1 MGNYFESIYIM
12 KPLVKKKITILLT
25 GLLIVIFLAV
35 SGFLIIDKLL
45 SGKIKV
51 NDIKIDSTA
60 ALKINLL
67 KQVSKKNGITEWE
80 LSAKSASLLKDQDKA
95 ILEAVSVVFFTKEK
109 KIELTSDTGTL
120 NTKTHDMTFSDNIEI
135 KYVTALLQTDKL
147 QYSKKEHIISSDARV
162 RLEKNGSFIEAD
174 SMIIYLNDNRIIFEG
189 RVHGS
194 FNKNFNIQFQ

>member
-1 MGNYFESIYIM
+1 M
-12 KPLVKKKITILLT
+12 KPSVKKKITILLT
-25 GLLIVIFLAV
+25 GLLIITFLAV
-35 SGFLIIDKLL
+35 SGFMIVDKLL

-60 ALKINLL
+60 ALKLNLL

-80 LSAKSASLLKDQDKA
+80 LTAKSASLLKDQDKA
-95 ILEAVSVVFFTKEK
+95 VLEAVSVVFFTKEQK
-109 KIELTSDTGTL
+109 VELTSDTGTL
-120 NTKTHDMTFSDNIEI
+120 NTKTHDMTFSDNVVI

-147 QYSKKEHIISSDARV
+147 QYNKKEHIISSDARV

>member
-1 MGNYFESIYIM
+1 M